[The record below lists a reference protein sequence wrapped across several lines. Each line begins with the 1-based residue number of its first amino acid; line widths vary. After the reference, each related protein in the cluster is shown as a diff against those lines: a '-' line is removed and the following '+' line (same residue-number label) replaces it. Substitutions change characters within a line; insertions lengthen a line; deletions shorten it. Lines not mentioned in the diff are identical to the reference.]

1 MLENAIVDGVRTSG
15 NGTSANMTFPTKIS
29 GSSPNGEGNSL
40 SVNMTLANL
49 AGGVN

>member
-1 MLENAIVDGVRTSG
+1 MLEDAIVDGVGTSG
-15 NGTSANMTFPTKIS
+15 NGTSANMGTATNIS